1 MIATEEQYTAAYEV
15 FGSVLADRM
24 NDRVFHTN
32 NVSCN
37 SNALQKFIGAKN
49 TGLSYVNNISITEDE
64 LDLIASLENE
74 TLC

>member
-1 MIATEEQYTAAYEV
+1 MIATEEQYNSAYEV
-15 FGSVLADRM
+15 FSSVLAERL

-32 NVSCN
+32 KAGCN
-37 SNALQKFIGAKN
+37 SNAIQKFIGAKN
-49 TGLSYVNNISITEDE
+49 TGLSYVNNVSITEDE